1 MSISRTITGVVLI
14 LIGLGFVISSSLFS
28 IFLLIYGIPILI
40 IGFFILFNN
49 DEDKIEERKD
59 LNKINTKK

>member
-40 IGFFILFNN
+40 IGFFILFNK

-59 LNKINTKK
+59 LNKIKTKK